1 MKYRNVCILFLAG
14 CFLIAA
20 SCSTAENTISIFP
33 EDEVLLKAQYP
44 VPEYVERL
52 LEVAIGEL
60 GEGED
65 RGGNTKYGTW
75 TGVPDAE
82 WCAEYLCW
90 CVDQTDQRYGT
101 DLLQKVYPFYTASNV
116 GRNWFIRNGRYIARN
131 GMVPEWGSQWFLG
144 SGQRMEKNSYT
155 PQPGDWMF
163 FSTYANGDT
172 THVAMVEFCTQKA
185 DGTVIVHVIEGN
197 NPDRVARNAYS
208 IDNWAI
214 QGYGTVHELAG
225 ITMRSGNQG
234 EKVRQLQEKLA
245 LLGYLDPQYVTGVYA
260 SITAQS
266 VQNFQRMN
274 GLKESGIANQDTQMK
289 IESKMNEYYEN
300 HPEIWAVTD

>member
-1 MKYRNVCILFLAG
+1 MKSRNTVRFLLIVVCS
-14 CFLIAA
+14 LITA
-20 SCSTAENTISIFP
+20 CTVAENVMTIVP

-44 VPEYVERL
+44 VPEYVTQL
-52 LEVAIGEL
+52 LEVAVGEL

-65 RGGNTKYGTW
+65 RGGNTKYGAW
-75 TGVPDAE
+75 TGISDAE
-82 WCAEYLCW
+82 WCAEFLCW

-101 DLLQKVYPFYTASNV
+101 DLFQKIYPYYTASNV

-144 SGQRMEKNSYT
+144 SSQKMEKNSYI

-185 DGTVIVHVIEGN
+185 DGTVMVHVIEGN

-214 QGYGTVHELAG
+214 QGYGTVHDLAG

-234 EKVRQLQEKLA
+234 EKVRQLQEKLV
-245 LLGYLDPQYVTGVYA
+245 LLGYLDLQYITGVYA
-260 SITAQS
+260 SITAQA
-266 VQNFQRMN
+266 VQSFQRMN
-274 GLKESGIANQDTQMK
+274 GLKESGIANQATQMK
-289 IESKMNEYYEN
+289 IESRMNEYYET